1 MRFDAVVFD
10 LYGTLIDIQ
19 TDERRGSLW
28 ARLARFLRYQ
38 GLAAEPA
45 PLREAFFA
53 AMRRSQAASPQ
64 AYPEIDIPAILG
76 AQMRELGYAGGDE
89 FVVRVAQLF
98 RSLSVRRFGL
108 FPDALGCLAALRG
121 RAALGLV
128 SDAQRAFL
136 EPELAMLGLAP
147 HFGALVVSSDHG
159 YRKPDPRLFASVLG
173 QLGVAAE
180 QAVYVGDNPLR
191 DVGGARMAGMATVLL
206 RRPGALVAEPGEH
219 APDLTIGS
227 LDELLRW
234 LGSGADGHH
243 GGTEA
248 RR

>member
-28 ARLARFLRYQ
+28 ARLARYLRYQ

-45 PLREAFFA
+45 LLREAFFA
-53 AMRRSQAASPQ
+53 AMRQSQAASPH
-64 AYPEIDIPAILG
+64 AHPEIDIPAILG
-76 AQMRELGYAGGDE
+76 KQMRELGYAGGDE

-108 FPDALGCLAALRG
+108 FPDTLSCLAALRG
-121 RAALGLV
+121 RAVLGLV

-147 HFGALVVSSDHG
+147 HFGALVVSSDYG
-159 YRKPDPRLFASVLG
+159 FRKPDPRLFASALER
-173 QLGVAAE
+173 LGVASDR
-180 QAVYVGDNPLR
+180 AVYVGDNPLR
-191 DVGGARMAGMATVLL
+191 DVGGARMAGMAAVLL
-206 RRPGALVAEPGEH
+206 RRPGATISERGEQ

-227 LDELLRW
+227 LEELLRW
-234 LGSGADGHH
+234 LAG
-243 GGTEA
+243 
-248 RR
+248 